1 MKKESDKYYLNI
13 ANEINKRLDLNIFKN
28 TRVRKYIDA
37 RSLYCYILKK
47 DYNLTLHQIKEL
59 YNSNGKNYDHAT
71 VMHSVNNYEL
81 LKLGNTHLHQIRL
94 SILNNFDEKLMII
107 EMIREIE
114 NLDRIKEI
122 KEYINLTK

>member
-1 MKKESDKYYLNI
+1 MKKESNKYYLNI

-94 SILNNFDEKLMII
+94 SILNNFDEKLMLI